1 MEISLENDF
10 PENEGLLSQEQRPY
24 FYRKM
29 RRVVV
34 MVRFAK
40 NLPASEG
47 EDEDKDEET
56 VSFGEGSGFI
66 ISRDGHIL
74 TCSHVIEDC
83 TDIVVGRTADEL
95 KEAVVFYDD
104 KLSDVAILKVKD
116 MDMQYDFC
124 KFGRVENLH
133 IGMDVFTIMPCP
145 TKLEFTFTQ
154 GYVGFPNRSYRDV
167 VTGTDCRKCDDN
179 LPLIQIH
186 GLNNLSGSS
195 GSPIFDSMG
204 RVIGMFILSNR
215 GIDFAVHIRKLREI
229 CQSVIPT
236 SGSGSGSSSSNTTH
250 VEKKKRKRK
259 KAGPSH

>member
-1 MEISLENDF
+1 
-10 PENEGLLSQEQRPY
+10 
-24 FYRKM
+24 M

-40 NLPASEG
+40 NLPASE
-47 EDEDKDEET
+47 DEDT
-56 VSFGEGSGFI
+56 VSFGE
-66 ISRDGHIL
+66 
-74 TCSHVIEDC
+74 
-83 TDIVVGRTADEL
+83 ADEL

-116 MDMQYDFC
+116 MDEQYDLC

-167 VTGTDCRKCDDN
+167 VTGTDCKKCDDN

-195 GSPIFDSMG
+195 GSPVFDSMG

-215 GIDFAVHIRKLREI
+215 GIDFAIHIRKLREI
-229 CQSVIPT
+229 CQCVIPT
-236 SGSGSGSSSSNTTH
+236 SGSGSSSSNTTH